1 MIMNKIDKYL
11 NKIICGDAL
20 EVLKELPN
28 NSIDLIITSPPYYKQ
43 RNYGGL
49 GIGDENTIDEYISNL
64 IIIFKECVRI
74 IKDTGSIVFNI
85 GDKYENRNLLLIPYR
100 FALEVIK
107 IDKIKL
113 INELTWVKLNPT
125 PKQDKRKLVS
135 STEPFFIFVKS
146 NNYFFDKDAFLD
158 FQDYLRS
165 TKKRNNNNVGKKY
178 FELIKNSD
186 LTDKQKKL
194 ANQKLLEVIKEVK
207 EDKIKSFRMK
217 IKGIHAEA
225 YGGQAGGRQIH
236 IERDGFTIIRIHGK
250 AMKKDIIESSVET
263 IKGNFHPAVY
273 PKYII
278 QEFLKLLTKE
288 ENIVLD
294 PFMGSGTTGVVAK
307 KMNRNFIG
315 IEINS
320 KYCDYATKRI
330 IETQKTNIQEIIL

>member
-1 MIMNKIDKYL
+1 
-11 NKIICGDAL
+11 
-20 EVLKELPN
+20 
-28 NSIDLIITSPPYYKQ
+28 
-43 RNYGGL
+43 
-49 GIGDENTIDEYISNL
+49 
-64 IIIFKECVRI
+64 
-74 IKDTGSIVFNI
+74 
-85 GDKYENRNLLLIPYR
+85 
-100 FALEVIK
+100 
-107 IDKIKL
+107 
-113 INELTWVKLNPT
+113 
-125 PKQDKRKLVS
+125 
-135 STEPFFIFVKS
+135 
-146 NNYFFDKDAFLD
+146 
-158 FQDYLRS
+158 
-165 TKKRNNNNVGKKY
+165 
-178 FELIKNSD
+178 
-186 LTDKQKKL
+186 
-194 ANQKLLEVIKEVK
+194 
-207 EDKIKSFRMK
+207 MK